1 MHTWKVSTVS
11 VQVLSWEI
19 ANIINSDF
27 NYLLDQSIRS
37 DTNGGI
43 YDFDRA
49 LTWLSVSPSSIQDS
63 QQVALPS
70 RTYGN
75 RMTGD
80 AWIIYWDSRLVVL
93 TCNFKAALLY
103 EYLTWTFIFPDAH
116 DDPKRRLFH
125 PVRRLKPTRPSVP
138 RDHVRSRNFDIIV
151 LINSRIMR
159 IVSE

>member
-1 MHTWKVSTVS
+1 MCTHIMHTWKVSTVS

-125 PVRRLKPTRPSVP
+125 PVRRLKPTSIRASGS
-138 RDHVRSRNFDIIV
+138 RSLEELRYNR
-151 LINSRIMR
+151 SY
-159 IVSE
+159 